1 MKGNF
6 GAKNLTQKKLFFY
19 SKYAFSLQRFP
30 SIPKIYCRSF
40 RSTFQGLKNGINEIR
55 EIYFLP
61 SIRNK
66 ISIIAI
72 NLRFLRRKNS
82 QISINYYTAG
92 EKKKKKKSEKNT
104 QGDFEH

>member
-6 GAKNLTQKKLFFY
+6 GAKNLTQKKLFFIQNMP
-19 SKYAFSLQRFP
+19 FRFRDFLPYQKCILDP
-30 SIPKIYCRSF
+30 SEVLF
-40 RSTFQGLKNGINEIR
+40 RDSKNGINEIR

-92 EKKKKKKSEKNT
+92 EKKKKKI
-104 QGDFEH
+104 